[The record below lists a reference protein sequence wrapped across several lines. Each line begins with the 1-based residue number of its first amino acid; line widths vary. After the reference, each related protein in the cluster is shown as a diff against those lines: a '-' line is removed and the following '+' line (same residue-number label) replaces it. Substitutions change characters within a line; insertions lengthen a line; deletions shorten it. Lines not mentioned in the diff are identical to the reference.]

1 MLSKSGQNL
10 DWIEKHGI
18 QARDVHNSTRRM
30 NIGQI
35 VPRLQGMLCIEFLL
49 VRTLIKEIVE
59 FSIMNVKKRQRK
71 WNCWF
76 KKVSLQRFIH
86 FFSII
91 LS

>member
-35 VPRLQGMLCIEFLL
+35 VPRLQGMLCTEFLL
-49 VRTLIKEIVE
+49 LRTLIKLNVIVE
-59 FSIMNVKKRQRK
+59 FISTVAEKMVNTPSTKDY
-71 WNCWF
+71 
-76 KKVSLQRFIH
+76 
-86 FFSII
+86 
-91 LS
+91 

>member
-35 VPRLQGMLCIEFLL
+35 VPRLQGMLCTEFLPQ
-49 VRTLIKEIVE
+49 RTLIRMYPILKLL
-59 FSIMNVKKRQRK
+59 MKVKKHLK
-71 WNCWF
+71 EVDLW
-76 KKVSLQRFIH
+76 V
-86 FFSII
+86 
-91 LS
+91 

>member
-35 VPRLQGMLCIEFLL
+35 VPRLQGMLCTEFLL
-49 VRTLIKEIVE
+49 LRTLIKLNVIVE
-59 FSIMNVKKRQRK
+59 FISTVAEKMVNTPSTK
-71 WNCWF
+71 
-76 KKVSLQRFIH
+76 H
-86 FFSII
+86 Y
-91 LS
+91 